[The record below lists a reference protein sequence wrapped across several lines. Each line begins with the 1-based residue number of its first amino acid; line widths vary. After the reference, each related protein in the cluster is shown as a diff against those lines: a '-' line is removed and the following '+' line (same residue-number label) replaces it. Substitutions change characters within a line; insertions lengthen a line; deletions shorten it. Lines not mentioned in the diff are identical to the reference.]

1 MNTFSEQLRV
11 AVQESLW
18 HNGAEQRELA
28 RRAGL
33 HESLISRFLRGQ
45 RGLSFEVIDTVLGAA
60 GLEVVIRPRRERKEV

>member
-1 MNTFSEQLRV
+1 MSTFSEQLRV

-18 HNGAEQRELA
+18 HNGVEQRELA

-45 RGLSFEVIDTVLGAA
+45 RGLSFEVIDAVLNAA